1 MREEPA
7 CRGGDPINAIGR
19 QLADLLVCLLITIS
33 PTVSIAEISA
43 SSIEMDTLSAA
54 LCSVSA
60 ASVHLDCIAACIRI
74 THCPALRQQMLTLA
88 TV

>member
-1 MREEPA
+1 MMREVPV

-43 SSIEMDTLSAA
+43 ASIEVVTGSTA
-54 LCSVSA
+54 LCSVCV
-60 ASVHLDCIAACIRI
+60 ASVHLDCIAG
-74 THCPALRQQMLTLA
+74 
-88 TV
+88 